1 MCNRDWANHPTVDT
15 EEELV
20 KSRKKGT
27 RWNELGTLM
36 TGVRLRTLG
45 VADIRRRWIERERG
59 GNERCKG
66 PQWDERKISLGTR
79 RVGTVR
85 DARHEGN

>member
-1 MCNRDWANHPTVDT
+1 MDPRYASGCRIRAYSRDWANKPIFDT

-20 KSRKKGT
+20 KARKKGT

-45 VADIRRRWIERERG
+45 VADIRRRWIER
-59 GNERCKG
+59 
-66 PQWDERKISLGTR
+66 WDGAP
-79 RVGTVR
+79 VAGTVR

>member
-1 MCNRDWANHPTVDT
+1 MPVVAESVTQGRDWANKPIFDT

-45 VADIRRRWIERERG
+45 VADIRRRWIELLVGVRG
-59 GNERCKG
+59 DRQHVHS
-66 PQWDERKISLGTR
+66 P
-79 RVGTVR
+79 
-85 DARHEGN
+85 